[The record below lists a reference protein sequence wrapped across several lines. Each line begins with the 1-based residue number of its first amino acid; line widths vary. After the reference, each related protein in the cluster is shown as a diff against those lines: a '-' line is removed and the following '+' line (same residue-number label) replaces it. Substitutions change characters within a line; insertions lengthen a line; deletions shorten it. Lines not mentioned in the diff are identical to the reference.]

1 MVEFSIVMSYHNRK
15 PQLIKTLKS
24 IQFSEKIESTEIIIV
39 NDGSNENHSID
50 DIPKDF
56 NFPIKVINI
65 NKENKWYT
73 NPCVPYNIGFNNAK
87 GDVIII
93 QNPECLHVG
102 DIIKYVDYN
111 LGDNNY
117 LSFATYSLNQQK
129 SNLLNNITL
138 KSGNI
143 MKTITPIVM
152 EPYKVEGDNGWYN
165 HSKIRPK
172 GYHFCS
178 AITRENLL
186 DELNGFDERYSDGIA
201 FDDDEL
207 IVRIKRLG
215 LEIEIID
222 SPMVLHQWHTTGN
235 SFRHTPSFWKK
246 FHKNQKLFNE
256 VTNNEKTY
264 KVNIK

>member
-15 PQLIKTLKS
+15 PQLIRTLKS
-24 IQFSEKIESTEIIIV
+24 IAFSEKIKDTEIIIV
-39 NDGSNENHSID
+39 NDGSDEYHNID
-50 DIPKDF
+50 DIPTNFD
-56 NFPIKVINI
+56 FPIRVINI
-65 NKENKWYT
+65 DKENKRHI
-73 NPCVPYNIGFNNAK
+73 NPCIPYNIGFKNAS
-87 GDVIII
+87 GNVIII

-111 LGDNNY
+111 LSDDNY
-117 LSFATYSLNQQK
+117 LSFSAYSLNQQK

-143 MKTITPIVM
+143 MKTIKPIVM

-165 HSKIRPK
+165 HSIVRPK

-178 AITRENLL
+178 AITKENLINN
-186 DELNGFDERYSDGIA
+186 LNGFD
-201 FDDDEL
+201 
-207 IVRIKRLG
+207 VRIKRLG
-215 LEIEIID
+215 LKIEIID

-235 SFRHTPSFWKK
+235 SFRHTPSFWEK
-246 FHKNQKLFNE
+246 FAKNQKLFNE